1 MHYNLNN
8 GNLLKLFFGGRNMK
22 HVSIETLTLKN
33 FPEVNEAWIQKV
45 IADNPSILGL
55 GDVVLRD
62 MERRQPKA
70 GRLDILL
77 QDLDSD
83 KRYEV
88 EIQLGASDESHII
101 RTIEYWD
108 LERKRY
114 PQYEHCA
121 VIIAED
127 ITSRFMNVISLFN
140 GYIPLIAI
148 QMTGIKA
155 EDGIG
160 LIFTKV
166 LDEMA
171 LGLIDEDEES
181 SPPAN
186 REYWLERG
194 AKKTVEMVDKQLKI
208 IQNFAP
214 EYNLKYN
221 KHYIGLAK
229 DGIANNFVSF
239 RPKKQWVNNE
249 IRLNKDEAL
258 SSEMEEAGLDVEYL
272 SKWGKYRLKLR
283 PGEVSKHSE
292 LLERVFKLAYEAS
305 Q

>member
-1 MHYNLNN
+1 
-8 GNLLKLFFGGRNMK
+8 MK
-22 HVSIETLTLKN
+22 HIPIETVALKN
-33 FPEVNEAWIQKV
+33 SPEINEAWIQNV
-45 IADNPSILGL
+45 ISKDPTILGL
-55 GDVVLRD
+55 GDVILRD
-62 MERRQPKA
+62 KERQQPKA

-77 QDLDSD
+77 QDLDTD

-88 EIQLGASDESHII
+88 EIQLGKTDESHII

-121 VIIAED
+121 VIVAED

-140 GYIPLIAI
+140 GFIPLIAI
-148 QMTGIKA
+148 QITAIRSEG
-155 EDGIG
+155 GIG

-186 REYWLERG
+186 REYWLDRG
-194 AKKTVEMVDKQLKI
+194 TKKTVEMVDKQLKI
-208 IQNFAP
+208 IQTFAP

-221 KHYIGLAK
+221 RYYIGLAK

-239 RPKKQWVNNE
+239 RPKKQWVNSE
-249 IRLNKDEAL
+249 VRLSKDEAL
-258 SSEMEEAGLDVEYL
+258 SSEIEEAGIDVEYL

-283 PGEVSKHSE
+283 PGDIEKNPE
-292 LLERVFKLAYEAS
+292 LLEKIFTQAYAAS

>member
-1 MHYNLNN
+1 
-8 GNLLKLFFGGRNMK
+8 MK
-22 HVSIETLTLKN
+22 HIPIETVALKHS
-33 FPEVNEAWIQKV
+33 PEINEAWIQNV
-45 IADNPSILGL
+45 ISDDPSILGL
-55 GDVVLRD
+55 GDVILRD
-62 MERRQPKA
+62 KERQQPKA

-77 QDLDSD
+77 QDLDTD

-88 EIQLGASDESHII
+88 EIQLGKTDESHII

-121 VIIAED
+121 VIVAED

-140 GYIPLIAI
+140 GFIPLIAI
-148 QMTGIKA
+148 QMTGIKS

-186 REYWLERG
+186 REYWLDKG
-194 AKKTVEMVDKQLKI
+194 TKKTVELVDKQLKL

-214 EYNLKYN
+214 EYDLKYN
-221 KHYIGLAK
+221 KYYIGLAK

-239 RPKKQWVNNE
+239 RPKKQWVNSE
-249 IRLNKDEAL
+249 VRLTKDEAL
-258 SSEMEEAGLDVEYL
+258 SSEIEEAGIDVEYL

-283 PGEVSKHSE
+283 PGDIEKNPE
-292 LLERVFKLAYEAS
+292 LLEKIFTQAYAAS

>member
-1 MHYNLNN
+1 
-8 GNLLKLFFGGRNMK
+8 MK
-22 HVSIETLTLKN
+22 HIPIETVSLKN
-33 FPEVNEAWIQKV
+33 SPEINEAWIQNV
-45 IADNPSILGL
+45 ISKDPIILGL
-55 GDVVLRD
+55 GDVILRD
-62 MERRQPKA
+62 KERQQPKA

-77 QDLDSD
+77 QDLDTD

-88 EIQLGASDESHII
+88 EIQLGKTDESHII

-121 VIIAED
+121 VIVAED

-140 GYIPLIAI
+140 GFIPLIAI
-148 QMTGIKA
+148 QMTAIRSEG
-155 EDGIG
+155 GIG

-171 LGLIDEDEES
+171 LGLIDEDEKS

-186 REYWLERG
+186 REYWLDNG
-194 AKKTVEMVDKQLKI
+194 TKKTVEMVDKQLKI
-208 IQNFAP
+208 IQTFAP

-221 KHYIGLAK
+221 KYYIGLAK

-239 RPKKQWVNNE
+239 RPKKQWVNSE
-249 IRLNKDEAL
+249 VRLSKDEAL
-258 SSEMEEAGLDVEYL
+258 SSEMEETGIDVEYL

-283 PGEVSKHSE
+283 PGDIEKNPE
-292 LLERVFKLAYEAS
+292 LLEKIFTQAYAAS

>member
-1 MHYNLNN
+1 
-8 GNLLKLFFGGRNMK
+8 MK
-22 HVSIETLTLKN
+22 HIPIETVALKHV
-33 FPEVNEAWIQKV
+33 PEINEAWIQNV
-45 IADNPSILGL
+45 ISNVPSILGL
-55 GDVVLRD
+55 GDVILRD
-62 MERRQPKA
+62 KERQQPKA

-77 QDLDSD
+77 QDLDTD

-88 EIQLGASDESHII
+88 EIQLGKTDESHII

-121 VIIAED
+121 VIVAED

-140 GYIPLIAI
+140 GFIPLIAI
-148 QMTGIKA
+148 QITAIKS

-186 REYWLERG
+186 REYWLDKG
-194 AKKTVEMVDKQLKI
+194 TKKTVELVDKQLKL

-214 EYNLKYN
+214 EYDLKYN
-221 KHYIGLAK
+221 KYYIGLAK

-239 RPKKQWVNNE
+239 RPKKQWVNSE
-249 IRLNKDEAL
+249 VRLTKDEAL
-258 SSEMEEAGLDVEYL
+258 SSEIEEAGIDVEYL

-283 PGEVSKHSE
+283 PGDIEKNPE
-292 LLERVFKLAYEAS
+292 LLEKIFTQAYAAS